1 MPCLSPDCSN
11 GASHQEQ
18 ICGSCCRGAMVEL
31 SRETRP
37 FLLTWLG
44 SYRVTNQ
51 RAEVLTIMTEQ
62 AKTFQQVI
70 SGFSLKEIPFYL
82 QWSGPAFTDVP
93 ADGDWGEGMR
103 WICTIMIEDEDG
115 DPIALGDMYRQVGA
129 LDSASFTP
137 ADGSPDEEQIYQ
149 DTEDRLLARFG
160 MGREDAQ
167 HIDYAW

>member
-1 MPCLSPDCSN
+1 
-11 GASHQEQ
+11 
-18 ICGSCCRGAMVEL
+18 
-31 SRETRP
+31 
-37 FLLTWLG
+37 
-44 SYRVTNQ
+44 
-51 RAEVLTIMTEQ
+51 MTEQ

-70 SGFSLKEIPFYL
+70 SNFSLKEIPFYL

-93 ADGDWGEGMR
+93 VDGDWGEGMY
-103 WICTIMIEDEDG
+103 WTCTIMIEDEDG

-149 DTEDRLLARFG
+149 DTEDRLLARFN
-160 MGREDAQ
+160 MRREDAQ

>member
-1 MPCLSPDCSN
+1 
-11 GASHQEQ
+11 
-18 ICGSCCRGAMVEL
+18 MVEP
-31 SRETRP
+31 SRKTESILMAW
-37 FLLTWLG
+37 FLQ
-44 SYRVTNQ
+44 SNNQ
-51 RAEVLTIMTEQ
+51 RAEVLTSMTEQ

-70 SGFSLKEIPFYL
+70 SNFSLMGIPFYL

-93 ADGDWGEGMR
+93 ADGDWGEGMY
-103 WICTIMIEDEDG
+103 WTCTIMIEDEDG

-149 DTEDRLLARFG
+149 DTEDRLMARFG
-160 MGREDAQ
+160 MSREDAQ